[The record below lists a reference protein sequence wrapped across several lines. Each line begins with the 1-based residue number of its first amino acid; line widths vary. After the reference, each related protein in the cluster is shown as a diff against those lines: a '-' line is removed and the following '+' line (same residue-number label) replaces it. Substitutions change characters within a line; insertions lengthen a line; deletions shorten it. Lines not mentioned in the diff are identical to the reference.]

1 MLLVAMK
8 FEAIHSTMA
17 VVVAEHYPQVAIIL
31 SCSRILDFR
40 MSPYQVVVVA
50 PTNHPN

>member
-1 MLLVAMK
+1 
-8 FEAIHSTMA
+8 MA
-17 VVVAEHYPQVAIIL
+17 VVVAEHYPQVVIIL

-40 MSPYQVVVVA
+40 MSPYQVVVVV